1 MGFQDNWLITPEQ
14 LRDET
19 PSRFDGLSYE
29 QEMHLRTQAC
39 FHVDRLRNCRRPSE
53 ATLDFIKQHVVST
66 AKLLLHR
73 FYTQHSFKTH
83 AYEDVALAALFLAA
97 KVEDR
102 PIKVVTLLNKH
113 FLLQDPQHQDY
124 VEKSREQE
132 CVRVCAFA
140 CKRAC
145 VRVYIRACAG
155 VHAFVRVAGAPLAC
169 VRRVR
174 VCLRACVGSCA
185 HANTQ

>member
-39 FHVDRLRNCRRPSE
+39 FHIDRLRNCRRPSE
-53 ATLDFIKQHVVST
+53 TTLDFIKQHVVST

-83 AYEDVALAALFLAA
+83 QYEDVALAALFLAA

-102 PIKVVTLLNKH
+102 PIKVVTLLNKY
-113 FLLQDPQHQDY
+113 FLLQDPQHQDFL
-124 VEKSREQE
+124 EKSRDQE
-132 CVRVCAFA
+132 CVRACA
-140 CKRAC
+140 RAC
-145 VRVYIRACAG
+145 VRV
-155 VHAFVRVAGAPLAC
+155 
-169 VRRVR
+169 RVR
-174 VCLRACVGSCA
+174 VRMRDGRSPCMRDGRSPCMRDGRSPCMRDGRSPCRATPRVCA
-185 HANTQ
+185 